1 MQISGILSDIFL
13 KIANKLGFQLQS
25 KQIQDTDFYDVSNIS
40 MTSVLSD
47 RLSTLI
53 IADSDVEVTGSR
65 SQVLMEFMD
74 DFFKNKLKPTVFS
87 SLGTGDCLV
96 VPVTNGREFDVDII
110 TNENFA
116 VINSI
121 GQKIYSAVMQRDT
134 FTRNNNVYRRFEYHG
149 LEEVDGVSICRI
161 YRYGYIN
168 DKEVPLHSVK
178 DWENIPLETIIPNVD
193 QLLFGRFK
201 CPTVNRENINSSQG
215 VPITYGLSVAV
226 EKAKESYIRFNDEY
240 KRKETKIFASKQLWK
255 KDNDNNTI
263 LPGGGEYV
271 WIKESSLDGD
281 KLPIKEFAP
290 DLRYD
295 DLRGGVEFNFK
306 MLELFTGLSNG
317 ILTDIQGVDLATA
330 TAIRASMH
338 NTMAFINTMRKII
351 ESGCDSLVYAVA
363 MLYNANS
370 QSGTIGSYLVKYNW
384 DESFFENRQETYD
397 QLLQSVSIGTTEDAE
412 LRAWQHNEDIETAR
426 KRIEEIKASSDSEQI
441 DTVAV

>member
-65 SQVLMEFMD
+65 SQVLMEFMED
-74 DFFKNKLKPTVFS
+74 YFKNKLKPTVFS

-96 VPVTNGREFDVDII
+96 VPVTNGKEFDVDII

-116 VINSI
+116 IINSI

-178 DWENIPLETIIPNVD
+178 DWENIPTETIIPNVD

-201 CPTVNRENINSSQG
+201 CPTVNRENINSPQG

-226 EKAKESYIRFNDEY
+226 EKAKESYVRFNDEY
-240 KRKETKIFASKQLWK
+240 QRKETKIFASKQLFK
-255 KDNDNNTI
+255 KDTDNNVV
-263 LPGGGEYV
+263 LPGGSVYQVLKTDLEGN
-271 WIKESSLDGD
+271 
-281 KLPIKEFAP
+281 LPIKEFAP
-290 DLRYD
+290 DLRYN

-306 MLELFTGLSNG
+306 MLEMFCGLSNG
-317 ILTDIQGVDLATA
+317 ILTDIQGIDLATA
-330 TAIRASMH
+330 TAIRASLH
-338 NTMAFINTMRKII
+338 NTFAFVNTVRKII
-351 ESGCDSLVYAVA
+351 ESGCDQLAYAVS
-363 MLYNANS
+363 MLFNANS
-370 QSGTIGSYLVKYNW
+370 QSGAMGSYLVKYSW
-384 DESFFENRQETYD
+384 DDSLMENSTEMFNM
-397 QLLQSVSIGTTEDAE
+397 LLQTYSVKGLSLAE
-412 LRAWQHNEDIETAR
+412 LRAWLKNESLEVAEQKIKEIEN
-426 KRIEEIKASSDSEQI
+426 SEAESI

>member
-47 RLSTLI
+47 RLSILI

-65 SQVLMEFMD
+65 SQVLSEFMED
-74 DFFKNKLKPTVFS
+74 YFKNKLKPTVFT

-96 VPVTNGREFDVDII
+96 VPVTNGKEFDVDII

-149 LEEVDGVSICRI
+149 LEEVDGVSFCRI

-178 DWENIPLETIIPNVD
+178 DWENIPTETIIPNVD

-201 CPTVNRENINSSQG
+201 CPTVNRENINSPQG

-255 KDNDNNTI
+255 KDNDN
-263 LPGGGEYV
+263 
-271 WIKESSLDGD
+271 
-281 KLPIKEFAP
+281 
-290 DLRYD
+290 YD
-295 DLRGGVEFNFK
+295 D
-306 MLELFTGLSNG
+306 
-317 ILTDIQGVDLATA
+317 
-330 TAIRASMH
+330 
-338 NTMAFINTMRKII
+338 
-351 ESGCDSLVYAVA
+351 ES
-363 MLYNANS
+363 
-370 QSGTIGSYLVKYNW
+370 
-384 DESFFENRQETYD
+384 
-397 QLLQSVSIGTTEDAE
+397 ED
-412 LRAWQHNEDIETAR
+412 
-426 KRIEEIKASSDSEQI
+426 
-441 DTVAV
+441 